1 MISLSFVYAVVVW
14 PKCMFLPLCRD
25 KSPGF
30 VWSLP
35 FLLVILGD
43 RFRSVIDE
51 TWWAG
56 EITDR
61 SPFQSE
67 LPDSHFQCFT
77 VR

>member
-1 MISLSFVYAVVVW
+1 MRTSCSARPMLSFRIV
-14 PKCMFLPLCRD
+14 
-25 KSPGF
+25 
-30 VWSLP
+30 
-35 FLLVILGD
+35 LLLIAIFIVITGH

-61 SPFQSE
+61 SPFQTE
-67 LPDSHFQCFT
+67 FPDSHFQCFT